1 MFEADPDFAMG
12 HIVTL
17 GLQCLGTT
25 PSAESQ
31 AKLTSHEL
39 MHLKAAN
46 QMAEEDFKGAMHS
59 FETILEKHP
68 LDPYALQMAWFMAIT
83 TGHTSRVRDTPKS
96 VVKHYKPST
105 PFYGN
110 VHGKLSFGQSE
121 MGEFQAGE
129 LSGRLALDHCR
140 LDNWSH
146 HALAHNFEESN
157 RPLQGSLFLAN
168 TEDDWKR
175 GSNFEHHL
183 RWHAALLEVALG
195 NFEEALTMYDEYVGP
210 LTLKAGG
217 PIHLCDSSSLLMRL
231 HMEGVPIGPRAQEVA
246 RAYKDTLDYRGLF
259 YDGHACF
266 ATLLADDRETHGKL
280 LESVHDYLESQ
291 RTGWNKDVTQRVG
304 LPLMEGITQYFDG
317 DYGKSVATLAPI
329 MGELQTKI
337 HGSRAQKDVFRQI
350 LLSAAIKSGAKA
362 DLVQAKQV
370 LAKELEESGL
380 EGHKEVNQRIMERI
394 LAIH

>member
-1 MFEADPDFAMG
+1 
-12 HIVTL
+12 
-17 GLQCLGTT
+17 
-25 PSAESQ
+25 
-31 AKLTSHEL
+31 
-39 MHLKAAN
+39 
-46 QMAEEDFKGAMHS
+46 
-59 FETILEKHP
+59 
-68 LDPYALQMAWFMAIT
+68 
-83 TGHTSRVRDTPKS
+83 
-96 VVKHYKPST
+96 
-105 PFYGN
+105 
-110 VHGKLSFGQSE
+110 
-121 MGEFQAGE
+121 
-129 LSGRLALDHCR
+129 
-140 LDNWSH
+140 
-146 HALAHNFEESN
+146 
-157 RPLQGSLFLAN
+157 
-168 TEDDWKR
+168 
-175 GSNFEHHL
+175 
-183 RWHAALLEVALG
+183 
-195 NFEEALTMYDEYVGP
+195 
-210 LTLKAGG
+210 
-217 PIHLCDSSSLLMRL
+217 MRL
-231 HMEGVPIGPRAQEVA
+231 HMEGVKIDPRAQEVA

-362 DLVQAKQV
+362 DLAQAKQVRLFEGRHVELLVEHQV

>member
-1 MFEADPDFAMG
+1 
-12 HIVTL
+12 
-17 GLQCLGTT
+17 
-25 PSAESQ
+25 
-31 AKLTSHEL
+31 
-39 MHLKAAN
+39 
-46 QMAEEDFKGAMHS
+46 
-59 FETILEKHP
+59 
-68 LDPYALQMAWFMAIT
+68 
-83 TGHTSRVRDTPKS
+83 
-96 VVKHYKPST
+96 
-105 PFYGN
+105 
-110 VHGKLSFGQSE
+110 
-121 MGEFQAGE
+121 
-129 LSGRLALDHCR
+129 
-140 LDNWSH
+140 
-146 HALAHNFEESN
+146 
-157 RPLQGSLFLAN
+157 
-168 TEDDWKR
+168 
-175 GSNFEHHL
+175 
-183 RWHAALLEVALG
+183 
-195 NFEEALTMYDEYVGP
+195 
-210 LTLKAGG
+210 
-217 PIHLCDSSSLLMRL
+217 MRL
-231 HMEGVPIGPRAQEVA
+231 HMEGVKIGPRAQEVA

-362 DLVQAKQV
+362 DLAQAKQVRLFEGRHVELLVEHQV